1 MLFATSHGG
10 HLAQCL
16 RLAPWTDSHERR
28 WVTFDTLSV
37 RSSLDGEQVKWAFY
51 PTTRHVG
58 NLIRN
63 TWLALRFLQQ
73 ERIDVIVSTGAGVA
87 VPFFWLSRLFGVVTV
102 YIEVY
107 DRIDSATLTARLVNK
122 ASDLFLVQWPEQLKV
137 YPDATLVGKLL

>member
-1 MLFATSHGG
+1 M
-10 HLAQCL
+10 
-16 RLAPWTDSHERR
+16 
-28 WVTFDTLSV
+28 
-37 RSSLDGEQVKWAFY
+37 
-51 PTTRHVG
+51 
-58 NLIRN
+58 
-63 TWLALRFLQQ
+63 
-73 ERIDVIVSTGAGVA
+73 IVSTGAGVA